1 MVKGGS
7 AMPLTMAKPGEI
19 NCIRRITGKDEVRQ
33 HLAELGFVVG
43 ERVKV
48 ITEIGGNMILQVKE
62 SRIALNK
69 TMANRIMI

>member
-1 MVKGGS
+1 M
-7 AMPLTMAKPGEI
+7 MPLTMAKPGET
-19 NCIRRITGKDEVRQ
+19 NSIRKITGKDDVRQ

-48 ITEIGGNMILQVKE
+48 ITEISGNMILQVKE